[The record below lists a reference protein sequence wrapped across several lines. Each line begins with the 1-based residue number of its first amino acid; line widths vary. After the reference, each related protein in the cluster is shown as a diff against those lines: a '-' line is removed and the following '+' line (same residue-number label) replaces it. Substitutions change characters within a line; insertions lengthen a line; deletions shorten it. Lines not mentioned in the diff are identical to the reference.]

1 MSTGG
6 TVQRSRSSRERVRP
20 AIDAA
25 LRYIASKQ
33 DESGAWKGDYGGPL
47 FLIPMF
53 VGVHHVM
60 EQPIEPRVRDGI
72 VRYLKN
78 HQNRDGGFGLH
89 VEGQSTVFTSV
100 LNYVA
105 LRLLGCEK
113 NDPALVRAREWF
125 LPRGGGKALA
135 SWGKF
140 ALALLD
146 LYEYDGLNPV
156 PPELWLLPY
165 EVPFHPGRMW
175 CHCRMVY
182 LPMSYLYGKRVRARR
197 TPLIDAIRSEIYD
210 QPYETIDFRSLR
222 ETVSE
227 TDVYVPHSPLLR
239 IANRLLGVAENH
251 HPKMLRERALDLVLD
266 HIRREDENTSY
277 ICIGP
282 INKLYNMLVW
292 HVAKPGGEEVR
303 RHLERIGDYLWE
315 GDDGIKMQGY
325 NSSELW
331 DTAFAVQAIIATGE
345 ASQHHAMIAKA
356 HRYIESNQVLED
368 TPDREKY
375 FRDPSRGGW
384 PFSDRA
390 HGWPITDCTA
400 EGLKASLL
408 LERLVD
414 DPISEERL
422 VAAVDMILYWQNL
435 DGSWATYEQTRG
447 PKWLELL
454 NPSDIFADIMIDY
467 GHVECTSACVQALA
481 AFRTRHPNVRRAEI
495 DRAIDRGRHHLLGRQ
510 REDGSFEGAW
520 GICFTYGTF
529 FGVWGLRAAGL
540 GPSHPAIA
548 RACDYL
554 ERVQLSDGGW
564 GERAESCS
572 ERRYVPTEE
581 SQAVMTGWAL
591 LALCRGGR
599 RDSQA
604 VRRGVDF
611 LLRRQ
616 RSDGSF
622 PPEHIAGVF
631 NRTSGIHYDNYL
643 KIFPLWALAEAGGR
657 SIG

>member
-1 MSTGG
+1 MT
-6 TVQRSRSSRERVRP
+6 TATSSSKPRTHRDRTRP

-25 LRYIASKQ
+25 LRYMASVQ
-33 DESGAWKGDYGGPL
+33 NEGGSLKGDYGGPL
-47 FLIPMF
+47 FLLPMNVF
-53 VGVHHVM
+53 VHHAMDV
-60 EQPIEPRVRDGI
+60 PLDPKVREGF

-78 HQNRDGGFGLH
+78 HQNADGGFGLH
-89 VEGQSTVFTSV
+89 VEGHSTVFTSV

-105 LRLLGCEK
+105 LRLLGCEVG
-113 NDPALVRAREWF
+113 DPTLVRARKWF
-125 LPRGGGKALA
+125 LPHGGGKALA

-146 LYEYDGLNPV
+146 LYDYDGLHPV

-165 EVPFHPGRMW
+165 ELPFHPGRMW

-182 LPMSYLYGKRVRARR
+182 LPMSYLYAKRYRARR
-197 TPLIDAIRSEIYD
+197 TPLIEALRSEIYD
-210 QPYETIDFRSLR
+210 EPYDTIDFRALR
-222 ETVSE
+222 DTVAE
-227 TDVYVPHSPLLR
+227 TDVYTPHSPLLR
-239 IANRLLGVAENH
+239 VANRVLGVAEDH
-251 HPKMLRERALDLVLD
+251 HPKVLRERALGYVLD
-266 HIRREDENTSY
+266 QIRQEDENTNF

-282 INKLYNMLVW
+282 INKLFNTLVW
-292 HVAKPGGEEVR
+292 HIEKPGGEEVKK
-303 RHLERIGDYLWE
+303 HLARMGDYLWE
-315 GDDGIKMQGY
+315 ADDGIKMQGY

-331 DTAFAVQAIIATGE
+331 DTAFAVQAIVATGE
-345 ASQHHAMIAKA
+345 ASQHLPMITKA
-356 HRYIESNQVLED
+356 HRFIEANQVLED
-368 TPDREKY
+368 TPEREKY
-375 FRDPSRGGW
+375 YRDPSRGGW
-384 PFSDRA
+384 PFSTRA

-408 LERLVD
+408 LENLVD

-422 VAAVDMILYWQNL
+422 IAAVDMILFWQNT
-435 DGSWATYEQTRG
+435 DGGWSTYEHARG

-454 NPSDIFADIMIDY
+454 NPSDIFANIMIDY
-467 GHVECTSACVQALA
+467 PHVECTSACIQALA

-495 DRAIDRGRHHLLGRQ
+495 DRAIDRGRNFLLSVQ
-510 REDGSFEGAW
+510 RPDGSFEGAW

-540 GPSHPAIA
+540 GPSHTAIA
-548 RACDYL
+548 RACDFL
-554 ERVQLSDGGW
+554 ERIQLSDGGW

-572 ERRYVPTEE
+572 ERRVVPTETG
-581 SQAVMTGWAL
+581 QAVMTGWAL

-616 RSDGSF
+616 RPDGSY
-622 PPEHIAGVF
+622 PAEHIAGVF
-631 NRTSGIHYDNYL
+631 NRTSAIHYDNYL

-657 SIG
+657 SVR